1 MSHWKTWIQKKDK
14 KQMAATA
21 KDLGIIAAVIS
32 VVVLLAYAANGIFP
46 FGEHSIARG
55 DMVQQTIPN
64 GMYYMWDVLHGKAS
78 PFFTWNS
85 ALGMDISGAA
95 SLSSILCP
103 LNLLLYLCPRGALYY
118 YANIFILLKMI
129 GLAFAMYFYLRKYK
143 IPSIVPIL
151 GSVLYAFGA
160 ASLVHFQI
168 MLVMDAAFFL
178 PLLMI
183 GLDRLMEK
191 KKSLFFIIVL
201 AWAMISNVYLSLIHI

>member
-1 MSHWKTWIQKKDK
+1 M
-14 KQMAATA
+14 
-21 KDLGIIAAVIS
+21 IS

-129 GLAFAMYFYLRKYK
+129 GLAFAMYFYLRK
-143 IPSIVPIL
+143 
-151 GSVLYAFGA
+151 
-160 ASLVHFQI
+160 
-168 MLVMDAAFFL
+168 
-178 PLLMI
+178 
-183 GLDRLMEK
+183 
-191 KKSLFFIIVL
+191 
-201 AWAMISNVYLSLIHI
+201 